1 MNEFRPI
8 SLCNVSY
15 KIISNVLANRLKPIL
30 STIIL
35 ENQSAFVLGCLITDN
50 VLVAFQIMHYLKK
63 KKGKESY
70 MAVELNI
77 SKAYDRVEWCFLK
90 KVMERMGFNDKW
102 ISLIMNCITTLTY
115 FVLINGVAQGCITP
129 TRGLRQGDPISLY
142 LFLLC
147 LEGFIGLILEA
158 TRNNRLSRISIYRN
172 CPTVSHLFFADDS
185 ILYYKASEQES
196 RELQRI
202 LHKYEEATG
211 QKINTIKSSVFFSRN
226 TKEEK
231 REEVKDI
238 LGSMQDTQPKKY
250 LGLPSMIGKSKK
262 QVFNEIK
269 ERVGKKL
276 MGLKEKLLSIGGRE
290 ILIKAVA

>member
-1 MNEFRPI
+1 M
-8 SLCNVSY
+8 SY

-70 MAVELNI
+70 MAVKLDM
-77 SKAYDRVEWCFLK
+77 SKAYDRVELCFLK

-172 CPTVSHLFFADDS
+172 CPTVSHLFLPMTAS
-185 ILYYKASEQES
+185 YTTKLVSKKAGNYKES
-196 RELQRI
+196 FTSTKKLLAKRLTQLNHLCSLAEIQRR
-202 LHKYEEATG
+202 K
-211 QKINTIKSSVFFSRN
+211 K
-226 TKEEK
+226 EK
-231 REEVKDI
+231 R
-238 LGSMQDTQPKKY
+238 
-250 LGLPSMIGKSKK
+250 
-262 QVFNEIK
+262 
-269 ERVGKKL
+269 
-276 MGLKEKLLSIGGRE
+276 
-290 ILIKAVA
+290 